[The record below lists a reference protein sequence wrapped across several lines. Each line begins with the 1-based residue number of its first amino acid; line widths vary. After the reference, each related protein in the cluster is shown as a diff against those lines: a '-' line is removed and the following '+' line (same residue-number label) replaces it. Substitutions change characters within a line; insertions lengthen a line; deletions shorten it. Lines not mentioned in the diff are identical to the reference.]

1 MCEKERVFLLHLAGK
16 LYKSPI
22 IERPAF
28 ISLDFNKLMNLALR
42 NNVLYYSIKEV
53 LLDNSCI
60 DPEVNQ
66 LLKKSIR
73 YCDEEADKI
82 RLGVKLLE
90 ESFDDY
96 ILLKTCKGFSRIPDD
111 LDVYIPNFD
120 RALNRLKSIVKM
132 LDYDEK
138 RKEMTTEQ
146 LSLILGNNFVISF
159 QEQKGDVFAHVRER
173 IRSGKGRIR
182 KMGADYLAYALLD
195 AIVDNYFIV
204 LEHLGEKIES
214 LEEELLSNPSTK
226 TLQVIHALKR
236 DMVFLR
242 KSVWPLREAISRLER
257 GESTLVSDSIRIYIK
272 DVYDHT
278 IQVIDTIETFRDM
291 VSGMLDI
298 YLSSVSNKMNEVMKV
313 LTIVATIFIPLG
325 FIAGLYGMNFNYMPE
340 LTFRWGYPAI
350 LIGMGVVGASMLI
363 YFRKKKWL

>member
-1 MCEKERVFLLHLAGK
+1 MLRMMKRRSRKVGLPPGTPVYLGEKRVGK
-16 LYKSPI
+16 VKVTLIDYDTTSMQEK
-22 IERPAF
+22 
-28 ISLDFNKLMNLALR
+28 
-42 NNVLYYSIKEV
+42 SIKEV
-53 LLDNSCI
+53 EKCSLFREKPTVTWINI
-60 DPEVNQ
+60 DGVYETDIIEKMGKCFDLHPLVLEDILNTDQ
-66 LLKKSIR
+66 RPKIEDF
-73 YCDEEADKI
+73 DEY
-82 RLGVKLLE
+82 LFLV
-90 ESFDDY
+90 
-96 ILLKTCKGFSRIPDD
+96 
-111 LDVYIPNFD
+111 
-120 RALNRLKSIVKM
+120 VKM

-278 IQVIDTIETFRDM
+278 IQVIDTVETFRDM